1 MALTPSSLG
10 LPPSRFPSYHDGQLD
25 AALAVGRSPFRFSL
39 LHAPT
44 GSGKTVIAMTIARLL
59 DASRAL
65 YLTATKG
72 LQLQAL
78 ESFESMGMV
87 DVRGQANYPC
97 RAVEAG
103 GDLAAFGRPGD
114 SCDVGPCKAGVTCV
128 LKGGGCD
135 YYDARDVARTSPFVV
150 TNYAYWMAT
159 NRYGDAGGE
168 RDPPLGT
175 FDLIIMDEAHR
186 AADLLS
192 SFCAVEIDAH
202 EIHDLTGGF
211 YDLPNDGLSI
221 RQWSEWAAGALPV
234 ARGGLADLRAALGKG
249 ARSRELIDAE
259 RLCQSISTISRAA
272 DHADTTWIT
281 ERVRE
286 QRPSREVAKFTP
298 MWAHRWAESYLYA
311 GCPRIVMMSA
321 NLDEDDA
328 RYLGVKEGE
337 YDYHEMDSTFPAS
350 RRPVIYVPFAPRVPV
365 DRKMW
370 ATDWMVAKWLDRHNR
385 IVGDRLDRKGIIQPG
400 SYERAAR
407 IVDALRRHGHGN
419 GLQVFTH
426 HDGKGT
432 AAAVDYYLQA
442 KAPAVLVSPSI
453 QEGYDFVGGKAR
465 YNIISKVP
473 FIDSRDAVNAARA
486 AADKG
491 YGNHVAARS
500 ILQRAGRTTRTRVD
514 WSETHLTDSHW
525 EWFRKAG
532 RFPKY
537 FRAAFRQYDV
547 LPAPLA
553 FDDIAAA

>member
-1 MALTPSSLG
+1 MPLTPPLLG
-10 LPPSRFPSYHDGQLD
+10 LPASRFPTFHPGQLE
-25 AALAVGRSPFRFSL
+25 AALAVGRSPRRFSL

-44 GSGKTVIAMTIARLL
+44 GAGKSLIAMAIARLL
-59 DASRAL
+59 GSTRTL

-72 LQLQAL
+72 LQAQVL
-78 ESFESMGMV
+78 ESFESMDM
-87 DVRGQANYPC
+87 REIKGQNNYPC
-97 RAVEAG
+97 RAVEIG
-103 GDLAAFGRPGD
+103 GALAAFGRPGD
-114 SCDVGPCKAGVTCV
+114 RCDVGPCKASITCE
-128 LKGGGCD
+128 LKAGGCD
-135 YYDARDVARTSPFVV
+135 YYDTRTAAKLASFVDA
-150 TNYAYWMAT
+150 NYAYWMAS
-159 NRYGDAGGE
+159 NRYGDADRE
-168 RDPPLGT
+168 PPLGT

-192 SFCAVEIDAH
+192 SFCAVEFDALEVH
-202 EIHDLTGGF
+202 HLTDGRCE
-211 YDLPNDGLSI
+211 LPADTALSI
-221 RQWSEWAAGALPV
+221 RQWSEWAGAALPV
-234 ARGGLADLRAALGKG
+234 ARAGLADLRAELGKG

-259 RLCQSISTISRAA
+259 RLCQSIATIARATE
-272 DHADTTWIT
+272 HTDTTWIT

-286 QRPSREVAKFTP
+286 RRPDREVAKFTP
-298 MWAHRWAESYLYA
+298 MWAHRWAEPYLYA
-311 GCPRIVMMSA
+311 GCPRVVMMSA

-328 RYLGVKEGE
+328 RYLGVPAGQ
-337 YDYHEMDSTFPAS
+337 YDYHEMGSTFPAS

-432 AAAVDYYLQA
+432 AAAVDYYLRA

-453 QEGYDFVGGKAR
+453 QEGYDFVGDKAR

-486 AADKG
+486 AADEG

-514 WSETHLTDSHW
+514 WSECHLTDSHW

-537 FRAAFRQYDV
+537 FRAAFRQHDV
-547 LPAPLA
+547 LPPPLA
-553 FDDIAAA
+553 FDDMAA